1 MTVKMG
7 ATDRQ
12 GISSLFWVS
21 ASIALITVFNLR
33 FRYDGPAGRL
43 RWHKRKCERLRRS
56 EKHTGHVRFSQGLHA
71 GFNNRV
77 SITT

>member
-43 RWHKRKCERLRRS
+43 RWHKRKCERLRRT
-56 EKHTGHVRFSQGLHA
+56 EKHTTICASL
-71 GFNNRV
+71 RV
-77 SITT
+77 WMQDSIIG